1 MNKTRTQQQLY
12 IVFWIIIVILIGL
25 IGWFT
30 YLLIQPKD
38 SDSQTTTNTNVVTD
52 NTNVN
57 SGKKKKN
64 KNTNT
69 TEANTNAATDDATNT
84 NTTTTDADTTTA
96 GGLVEPAD
104 GTEATTDD
112 SDETTDADATTDGTT
127 DDADAEA
134 DEAGTGTDE
143 TAADDDGKQT
153 VTLYFPKANSDCG
166 EVYPVERKIEP
177 SDDLYGQIILETMHG
192 PTDEETGYSTA
203 VPSGMYLRRVEYT
216 ADGAL
221 ITVSEAYNTLDS
233 CNQETAAAQLI
244 ETANAMFELPEGTAG
259 EVVVG
264 TVSDDEDDST
274 DTAED
279 SDTDST
285 DTDSE

>member
-38 SDSQTTTNTNVVTD
+38 SDPQTTTNTNVVTD

-69 TEANTNAATDDATNT
+69 TETNTNAASDDTANTNAAA
-84 NTTTTDADTTTA
+84 TDADTTTD

-104 GTEATTDD
+104 GTDATTDD
-112 SDETTDADATTDGTT
+112 TDETSADADATTD
-127 DDADAEA
+127 DADADAEA

-143 TAADDDGKQT
+143 IAADDDGKQT
-153 VTLYFPKANSDCG
+153 VTLYFPKASSGCG

-192 PTDEETGYSTA
+192 PTDEETGYSSA

-221 ITVSEAYNTLDS
+221 ITVSEAYDTLDS
-233 CNQETAAAQLI
+233 CDQETAAAQLI

-264 TVSDDEDDST
+264 TVSDDEDDTT
-274 DTAED
+274 DAAED